1 MSKVTITKRAT
12 VPDIA
17 ARKGQQPVVVLTAYT
32 APMAR
37 LLDPHCDVLLVGDSL
52 GNVVYGFDTT
62 LSVTLDMMI
71 AHGAAVVRGSSSAC
85 VVVDMPFRSVEE
97 SPAQAFR
104 NCARVLAETGA
115 AAIKIEGGVHMAE
128 TIAFLVARGIP
139 VMGHVGLR
147 PQSVHVMGGFKTQG
161 RDPAEWQAIVDDAKA
176 VTDAGAFA
184 IVLEGLAEPL
194 AVKITEAV
202 PAVTIGIGA
211 SAQCDGQ
218 VLVVDDMLGMS
229 AWTPKFVRRYGE
241 LGQVIEAAAEQYAK
255 DVRAR
260 LFPAPEHTYTVREK

>member
-1 MSKVTITKRAT
+1 MSKMTATKRTT

-17 ARKGQQPVVVLTAYT
+17 ARKGKEPVVVLTAYT

-37 LLDPHCDVLLVGDSL
+37 LLDPYCDVLLVGDSL

-62 LSVTLDMMI
+62 LPVTLDMMI
-71 AHGAAVVRGSSSAC
+71 AHGAAVVRGSSTAC

-115 AAIKIEGGVHMAE
+115 SAIKIEGGVHMAE

-147 PQSVHVMGGFKTQG
+147 PQSVNVMGGFKTQG
-161 RDPAEWQAIVDDAKA
+161 RRTSEWQAILDDAKA
-176 VTDAGAFA
+176 VSDAGAFS

-194 AVKITEAV
+194 AVKITEEV
-202 PAVTIGIGA
+202 SAVTIGIGA

-218 VLVVDDMLGMS
+218 VLVVDDMLGMFPS
-229 AWTPKFVRRYGE
+229 APKFVRRYAE
-241 LGQVIEAAAEQYAK
+241 LGDLIEKAAEAYAK
-255 DVRAR
+255 DVQAR
-260 LFPAPEHTYTVREK
+260 QFPAPEHTYSVREK